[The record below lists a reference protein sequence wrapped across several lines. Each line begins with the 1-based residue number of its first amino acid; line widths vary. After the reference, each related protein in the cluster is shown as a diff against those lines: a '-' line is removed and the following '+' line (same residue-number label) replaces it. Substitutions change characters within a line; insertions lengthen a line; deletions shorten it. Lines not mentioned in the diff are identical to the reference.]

1 MAKRYFP
8 TVEETGPVIVDELIP
23 DTSED
28 EMIPDTSADEIE
40 PVVYGYVTDCLKL
53 NIRTEPKVGANVL
66 CVVEIADELLI
77 DMNKS
82 TEDWYSVTTNVGA
95 EGFCM
100 KKYVT
105 VE

>member
-8 TVEETGPVIVDELIP
+8 TVEETGPVIVDKLIP

-40 PVVYGYVTDCLKL
+40 PVVYGYVTDCSKL

-66 CVVEIADELLI
+66 CVVEVGDEMLI
-77 DMNKS
+77 DMSKS

>member
-8 TVEETGPVIVDELIP
+8 TAEETGPITVDEL
-23 DTSED
+23 T
-28 EMIPDTSADEIE
+28 PDTSAEEIE
-40 PVVYGYVTDCLKL
+40 SVVYGYVTDCLKL
-53 NIRTEPKVGANVL
+53 NIRTKPVVGAEIL
-66 CVVEIADELLI
+66 CVVEVGDELLI
-77 DMNKS
+77 DLEKS
-82 TEDWYSVTTNVGA
+82 TDDWYSVTTNVGA

>member
-8 TVEETGPVIVDELIP
+8 TAEESMPLIKNDIVP
-23 DTSED
+23 DTSTE
-28 EMIPDTSADEIE
+28 EIE
-40 PVVYGYVTDCLKL
+40 PVIYGYVSDCLKL
-53 NIRTEPKVGANVL
+53 NIRTKPVVGAEIL
-66 CVVEIADELLI
+66 CVVEVADELLI
-77 DMNKS
+77 DMDKS
-82 TEDWYSVTTNVGA
+82 TDDWYHVTTNVGA

>member
-8 TVEETGPVIVDELIP
+8 TAEETGHVVV
-23 DTSED
+23 D
-28 EMIPDTSADEIE
+28 EMIPDASAEEIE

-53 NIRTEPKVGANVL
+53 NIRTKPMVGAD
-66 CVVEIADELLI
+66 VVCIVDVDDEMLI
-77 DMNKS
+77 DMEKS
-82 TEDWYSVTTNVGA
+82 TDDWYCVTTNVGA